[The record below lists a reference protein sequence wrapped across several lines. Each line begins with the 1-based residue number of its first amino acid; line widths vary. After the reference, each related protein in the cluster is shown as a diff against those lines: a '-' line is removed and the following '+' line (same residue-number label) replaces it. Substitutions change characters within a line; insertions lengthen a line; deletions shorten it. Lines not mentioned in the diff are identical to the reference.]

1 MCIKVEILTH
11 NIHLSP
17 HCSVHFSFSK
27 IRPWKIFWL
36 IVQFQHWFI
45 CKASCILSKLWW
57 TSVEGMLVQH
67 CWWTRG
73 RASKWQFAEFSFALP
88 ISSLAP
94 LGRDR
99 LLQLHP
105 TRLSFPFCSSQSLLR
120 RSVSQKGI
128 LVFTFSIVDIL
139 WALVWESE
147 ASVEQRWLLHIG
159 IFLQLCPSLAEK
171 VSTTS
176 NCINPVCLEWFY
188 KTCDSS
194 HICHIHCHQTTDCC
208 RLSFKCSF
216 YFELLT

>member
-1 MCIKVEILTH
+1 MCISAFPKSDPE
-11 NIHLSP
+11 S
-17 HCSVHFSFSK
+17 
-27 IRPWKIFWL
+27 FWL

-57 TSVEGMLVQH
+57 TSVGGMLDQH

-105 TRLSFPFCSSQSLLR
+105 TRLSFRFCSSQSLLR

-128 LVFTFSIVDIL
+128 LFLPFQSLTSSEPWFERVKLLLSSVDCYT
-139 WALVWESE
+139 SE
-147 ASVEQRWLLHIG
+147 Y
-159 IFLQLCPSLAEK
+159 F
-171 VSTTS
+171 
-176 NCINPVCLEWFY
+176 
-188 KTCDSS
+188 
-194 HICHIHCHQTTDCC
+194 
-208 RLSFKCSF
+208 CSF
-216 YFELLT
+216 ALPWMKRSQQPQTASTRSVLNGFTRPVTVHTFATYIVHVDPNS

>member
-17 HCSVHFSFSK
+17 HYSVHFSFSK

-36 IVQFQHWFI
+36 IVQFQHLFI
-45 CKASCILSKLWW
+45 CKAYCILSKFWW

-88 ISSLAP
+88 NSSLAP

-128 LVFTFSIVDIL
+128 LFLPFQSLTSSEPWFERVKLLLSSVDCYT
-139 WALVWESE
+139 SE
-147 ASVEQRWLLHIG
+147 Y
-159 IFLQLCPSLAEK
+159 F
-171 VSTTS
+171 
-176 NCINPVCLEWFY
+176 
-188 KTCDSS
+188 
-194 HICHIHCHQTTDCC
+194 
-208 RLSFKCSF
+208 CSF
-216 YFELLT
+216 ALPWMKRSQQPQTASTRLFLNGFTRPVTVHTFATYIVIKQQIVVV